1 MPNPLQYKKVASVY
15 VRRDKLKASSGNSVI
30 YNILDSLEQIA
41 RVIAAINRF
50 IMGNQNSDYN
60 KRRIRRIRKYAKI
73 NKTTGMLVLKKQKK
87 ATALKSLKPAKKWSP
102 IKKLLMK
109 YFI

>member
-30 YNILDSLEQIA
+30 YNILDALEQIA

-50 IMGNQNSDYN
+50 IMGNQNSDYQ
-60 KRRIRRIRKYAKI
+60 KKKIRRIKKYAKI
-73 NKTTGMLVLKKQKK
+73 DKTTGMLILKKQKK
-87 ATALKSLKPAKKWSP
+87 VTALKSLKPAKKWS
-102 IKKLLMK
+102 KKK
-109 YFI
+109 KWIII